1 MVEKW
6 LNLPTFHVKKY
17 RKIPSST
24 YYQKISRQKIFKNTS
39 NNFQKS
45 SRQKLEKIRQII
57 SKKISRQK
65 LTKIFHVKF
74 TQKLRQKSWFQIS
87 FGKVQTI
94 SQQNQNNFALDFA
107 KWDFI
112 KGFSNIKMQSGH
124 VTRSLGNRNLPCKLL
139 DFGQQ
144 FVFDHLTSTGCSNKF

>member
-1 MVEKW
+1 MVEKL

-57 SKKISRQK
+57 SKKVSRQK
-65 LTKIFHVKF
+65 LTKIFPKYF
-74 TQKLRQKSWFQIS
+74 MSSLPQKQRQKS
-87 FGKVQTI
+87 
-94 SQQNQNNFALDFA
+94 
-107 KWDFI
+107 
-112 KGFSNIKMQSGH
+112 
-124 VTRSLGNRNLPCKLL
+124 
-139 DFGQQ
+139 
-144 FVFDHLTSTGCSNKF
+144 